1 MTPLSHMTDGINYPG
16 CYCLVITMFSD
27 ETEIFTNEDVLR
39 TDWVPDEIPEREN
52 EMDKIEFAMRPITNG
67 STPHNLFLYGKSGQG
82 KTAVT
87 KFMLEDLH
95 KYFEDE
101 GTDIDKQL
109 NISYVSCQDAESS
122 YQVVGEILTV
132 LEEDTHERPKG
143 FSTGDLNKRLFDNL
157 EQTGGL
163 HILILDEIDAVGS
176 DDSVLYQI
184 PRASANGKIDEAQ
197 VSVVGISN
205 DFEFYNQFSRKVDD
219 TLSAVEINFEPY
231 DANQLRTILQQRVEI
246 SFKDGVLEPGVIPQC
261 AALAAQD
268 HGSARQAIEY
278 LHRAGELARHN
289 GDETVTEEHVAQAQE
304 EIDRADLI
312 EDFRSMTTQDKL
324 ALTGLLV
331 LELKSETPARTKEI
345 YDQYVNVTDMID
357 ADTYS
362 QRRMY
367 EHLQA
372 MTTHGFADSKK
383 INRGHREGRHLE
395 FELAIGVDEA
405 LDALEQEP
413 RFNGL
418 SEKLYEIQSVQ

>member
-1 MTPLSHMTDGINYPG
+1 M
-16 CYCLVITMFSD
+16 MFD
-27 ETEIFTNEDVLR
+27 EEVDIFTNEDVLR
-39 TDWVPDEIPEREN
+39 TDWVPDEIPERED

-87 KFMLEDLH
+87 KFMLEDLQE
-95 KYFEDE
+95 YFESE
-101 GTDIDKQL
+101 ESDIDKEL

-122 YQVVGEILTV
+122 YQVLGEILTV
-132 LEEDTHERPKG
+132 LEDDTEKRPKG

-157 EQTGGL
+157 EESGGF

-176 DDSVLYQI
+176 DDSILYQI
-184 PRASANGKIDEAQ
+184 PRAAANGKIEEAQ
-197 VSVVGISN
+197 VSIVGISN
-205 DFEFYNQFSRKVDD
+205 DFKFYNQFSRKVDD
-219 TLSAVEINFEPY
+219 TLSAVEIHFEPY
-231 DANQLRTILQQRVEI
+231 DADQLRTILQQRVEI

-278 LHRAGELARHN
+278 IHRAGELARHN
-289 GDETVTEEHVAQAQE
+289 VDESVTEEHVSRAQDQ
-304 EIDRADLI
+304 IDREKLI
-312 EDFRSMTTQDKL
+312 ENFRSMTTQDKL

-331 LELKSETPARTKEI
+331 LELKSETPSRTKEI
-345 YDQYVNVTDMID
+345 YDEYVNVTEMID
-357 ADTYS
+357 AETYT

-372 MTTHGFADSKK
+372 MTTHGFADSKE

>member
-1 MTPLSHMTDGINYPG
+1 MTPLSLMTGSFKYVA
-16 CYCLVITMFSD
+16 CHSLVIMMFD
-27 ETEIFTNEDVLR
+27 EEVDIFTDEDVLR
-39 TDWVPDEIPEREN
+39 TDWVPDEIPERED

-87 KFMLEDLH
+87 KFMLEDLQE
-95 KYFEDE
+95 YFESE
-101 GTDIDKQL
+101 ESDIDKEL

-122 YQVVGEILTV
+122 YQVLGEILTV
-132 LEEDTHERPKG
+132 LEDDTEKRPKG

-157 EQTGGL
+157 EETGGL

-176 DDSVLYQI
+176 DDSILYQI
-184 PRASANGKIDEAQ
+184 PRAAANGKIEEAQ
-197 VSVVGISN
+197 VSIVGISN

-219 TLSAVEINFEPY
+219 TLSAVEIHFEPY
-231 DANQLRTILQQRVEI
+231 DADQLRTILQQRVEI

-278 LHRAGELARHN
+278 IHRAGELARHN
-289 GDETVTEEHVAQAQE
+289 VDESVTEEHVSRAQDQ
-304 EIDRADLI
+304 IDREKLI
-312 EDFRSMTTQDKL
+312 ENFRSMTTQDKL

-331 LELKSETPARTKEI
+331 LELKSETPSRTKEI
-345 YDQYVNVTDMID
+345 YDEYVNVTEMIE
-357 ADTYS
+357 AETYT

-372 MTTHGFADSKK
+372 MTTHGFADSKE

-405 LDALEQEP
+405 LDALEQES
-413 RFNGL
+413 RFKGL

>member
-1 MTPLSHMTDGINYPG
+1 MTGGFKYMG
-16 CYCLVITMFSD
+16 CHSLVIMMFD
-27 ETEIFTNEDVLR
+27 EEVDIFTNEDVLR
-39 TDWVPDEIPEREN
+39 TDWVPDEIPERED

-87 KFMLEDLH
+87 KFMLEDLQE
-95 KYFEDE
+95 YFESE
-101 GTDIDKQL
+101 ESDIDKEL

-122 YQVVGEILTV
+122 YQVLGEILTV
-132 LEEDTHERPKG
+132 LEDDTEKRPKG

-157 EQTGGL
+157 EESGGF

-176 DDSVLYQI
+176 DDSILYQI
-184 PRASANGKIDEAQ
+184 PRAAANGKIEEAQ
-197 VSVVGISN
+197 VSIVGISN
-205 DFEFYNQFSRKVDD
+205 DFKFYNQFSRKVDD
-219 TLSAVEINFEPY
+219 TLSAVEIHFEPY
-231 DANQLRTILQQRVEI
+231 DADQLRTILQQRVEI

-278 LHRAGELARHN
+278 IHRAGELARHN
-289 GDETVTEEHVAQAQE
+289 VDESVTEEHVSRAQDQ
-304 EIDRADLI
+304 IDREKLI
-312 EDFRSMTTQDKL
+312 ENFRSMTTQDKL

-331 LELKSETPARTKEI
+331 LELKSETPSRTKEI
-345 YDQYVNVTDMID
+345 YDEYVNVTEMID
-357 ADTYS
+357 AETYT

-372 MTTHGFADSKK
+372 MTTHGFADSKE